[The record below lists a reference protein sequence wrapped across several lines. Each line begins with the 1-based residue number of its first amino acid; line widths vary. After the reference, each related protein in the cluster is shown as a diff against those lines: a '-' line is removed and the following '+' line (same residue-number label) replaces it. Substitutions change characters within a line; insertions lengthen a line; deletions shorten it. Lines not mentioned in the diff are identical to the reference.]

1 MFQSNKNNR
10 GRKNVGSMNKSQ
22 TKASRR
28 VVLNWEGGLEGRCM
42 LTTLPIQKVNSVI
55 SGRILTVSGTSLSD
69 NIEVRQFGTDIWISS
84 ATRDTSR
91 VLSAGVQR
99 FAASRID
106 TISVSGNDGNDFIS
120 VSFSRPIA
128 GLTVKLDGG
137 NGDDQLESLLPNVTM
152 IGGPGNDSLAS
163 RLGFATADYSNSTSG
178 IYIDLQGNTCT
189 NDGFGNSDAL
199 SNIVNVYG
207 SVYSDTII
215 GDLNANTLIG
225 NAGDDQIEGRAGNDQ
240 LYGGDGNDN
249 LRGGQGNDLFDGGNG
264 SDTADYS
271 FALTTEDV
279 QEKSGVNVDLV
290 LGKASGEGDDQI
302 VNLENINGSDGKDV
316 FNVLAGAKVRGG
328 SGIDIYKLNGTE
340 IAIDGEPNSPLPTN
354 PEITDLIQ
362 ETFDRFRVH
371 YLGAISGLSMDQQIA
386 MNIPLVNLIN
396 VVSSTP
402 TAELSQNTSLG
413 LSGII
418 GQAKVAWN
426 GGVKKP
432 FDDAVNTGGRIINHW
447 GDVYQSDIVNRLSKI
462 ATEISNAV
470 EDLVDGI
477 GTSVT
482 DWVERIG
489 NLGDPSTLAF
499 YGRFI
504 QSFGY
509 LARDIVGAIASSAA
523 GLIVDVLGDLFG
535 ELYGRKLTVS
545 EKGVADAVFNGKLK
559 LSRIRIIDEDAIS
572 GLLQI
577 GRAHVNG
584 YTVIMRPF
592 PTPVSALIEDKRVT
606 DSNQKVHIYAIN
618 LGNLGPR
625 MISTFVH
632 ELTHVY
638 QKQISQSPTAQGVRE
653 IAKDPEPPSRI
664 PIKHDD
670 NILGATLD
678 QLTPPRDP
686 RYVYTLNSQS
696 TWEDF
701 SNRAEPQ
708 AVMVENAFVLLETLK
723 ALEIAKARSIEKG
736 TSFVYEIS
744 RINPNT
750 VPWQSW
756 ELFYSEI
763 GRDILLENKTIQV
776 NSSTRIVNPGSFNS
790 IKKYEGFPV
799 TLFGLRVMYPYWVDH
814 FRIMNSQGFFGL
826 AKKWNQQ
833 TRG

>member
-1 MFQSNKNNR
+1 
-10 GRKNVGSMNKSQ
+10 
-22 TKASRR
+22 
-28 VVLNWEGGLEGRCM
+28 M
-42 LTTLPIQKVNSVI
+42 LTTLPIPKVNSVI

-163 RLGFATADYSNSTSG
+163 RLGFATADYSSSTSG

-215 GDLNANTLIG
+215 GDLNTNTLIG

-290 LGKASGEGDDQI
+290 LGKASGEGDDQV

-328 SGIDIYKLNGTE
+328 SGIDIYKVNGTE

-371 YLGAISGLSMDQQIA
+371 YLGAISGLPMDQQIA

-413 LSGII
+413 LSGFI
-418 GQAKVAWN
+418 GQAKKAWN
-426 GGVKKP
+426 GGIKKP

-447 GDVYQSDIVNRLSKI
+447 GDVFQSDIVNRLSKI

-470 EDLVDGI
+470 VDLADGI
-477 GTSVT
+477 GKSVT

-499 YGRFI
+499 YGRLI

-535 ELYGRKLTVS
+535 ELYGRKLTNQ
-545 EKGVADAVFNGKLK
+545 EKGVADAVFNGNLK

-584 YTVIMRPF
+584 YTVILRPF
-592 PTPVSALIEDKRVT
+592 PPPASALFEDKRVT
-606 DSNQKVHIYAIN
+606 DSNQKVHTYSIN
-618 LGNLGPR
+618 LGNLGPK

-638 QKQISQSPTAQGVRE
+638 QKQISQSPTSQAVRE
-653 IAKDPEPPSRI
+653 MAYDYDNPEPPSRI

-678 QLTPPRDP
+678 QLTPPLDP

-696 TWEDF
+696 TWQDF

-763 GRDILLENKTIQV
+763 GRDILTYKKTFLIS
-776 NSSTRIVNPGSFNS
+776 NPVNPGSFNS
-790 IKKYEGFPV
+790 IKNYEGFPV
-799 TLFGLRVMYPYWVDH
+799 TLGQLRVMYPYWVDH

-826 AKKWNQQ
+826 ARNNYRSQQLIKWNQQ
-833 TRG
+833 TRV